1 VNALLR
7 SRGARD
13 ALVALVVVFGVG
25 SIAMLLA
32 HVSPLV
38 GFGALFDGALGTPE
52 EVAETLV
59 QAANV
64 LFPALGIAVAFRAG
78 LFNIGAEGQLILG
91 GFAAGWIGAQ
101 LPLPAFAAVPLLLV
115 AGALAGGAWGAIPGF
130 LRARFGA
137 NEVIATLMLNVIA
150 ILLTTYLVNGP
161 LQQGGAGASETAA
174 LPRSAYLPDPI
185 ALVGDPHLTLAYLGT
200 PIVVGIVLALVLRW
214 ALLRTVFG
222 YELRAAGDAPEAA
235 KRAGID
241 LGRTALV
248 AMALSGAIAGLGGA
262 TIVAGS
268 LHRFNTGLSPG
279 YGFIAIAVALVGNLD
294 PLWIVVAAIA
304 FGMLQSGGIAMQAEA
319 GVPREVVSLVTG
331 LVIIALAGR
340 RVVARRRTT

>member
-1 VNALLR
+1 VNAASLR
-7 SRGARD
+7 TSRAARD
-13 ALVALVVVFGVG
+13 VGVVLVLVFGVG

-32 HVSPLV
+32 HVSPVV
-38 GFGALFDGALGTPE
+38 GFGALFDGAFGTRSE
-52 EVAETLV
+52 LAETLV
-59 QAANV
+59 QTTSL

-91 GFAAGWIGAQ
+91 GFAAGWLGAQ
-101 LPLPAFAAVPLLLV
+101 FPLPGYLAVPMVLL

-137 NEVIATLMLNVIA
+137 NEVIATLMLNVVA
-150 ILLTTYLVNGP
+150 VLLTTYLVTGP
-161 LQQGGAGASETAA
+161 LQQGGGGAAETSGLPKAA
-174 LPRSAYLPDPI
+174 QLPDLIADSRLTWAFVI
-185 ALVGDPHLTLAYLGT
+185 ALVLAF
-200 PIVVGIVLALVLRW
+200 VLRW
-214 ALLRTVFG
+214 VLQRTVFG
-222 YELRAAGDAPEAA
+222 YELRAAGEAPEAA

-262 TIVAGS
+262 TIVAGV

-294 PLWIVVAAIA
+294 PLWIVVAAFA
-304 FGMLQSGGIAMQAEA
+304 FGVLQSGGIAMQAEA
-319 GVPREVVSLVTG
+319 GVPREVVSLITG

-340 RVVARRRTT
+340 RVVASRRSV

>member
-1 VNALLR
+1 MTLATLLR
-7 SRGARD
+7 GRAARD
-13 ALVALVVVFGVG
+13 VIVVLVLVFGVG

-38 GFGALFDGALGTPE
+38 GFGSLFDGAFGTPE
-52 EVAETLV
+52 EIAETLV
-59 QAANV
+59 QATNL

-78 LFNIGAEGQLILG
+78 LFNIGAEGQLVLG
-91 GFAAGWIGAQ
+91 GFAAGYLGAVV
-101 LPLPAFAAVPLLLV
+101 PLPWFLAIPMVLV
-115 AGALAGGAWGAIPGF
+115 AGACAGGLWGAIPGF

-150 ILLTTYLVNGP
+150 VLLATYLVNGP
-161 LQQGGAGASETAA
+161 LALAGAGASETPI
-174 LPRSAYLPDPI
+174 LPHSAQLGDLLANSRLTWAFPI
-185 ALVGDPHLTLAYLGT
+185 ALVLAFF
-200 PIVVGIVLALVLRW
+200 LRW
-214 ALLRTVFG
+214 LLGRTVFG

-241 LGRTALV
+241 LRRSALV
-248 AMALSGAIAGLGGA
+248 AMTISGAIAGLGGA
-262 TIVAGS
+262 TIVAGE

-294 PLWIVVAAIA
+294 PVWIIVAACA
-304 FGMLQSGGIAMQAEA
+304 FGVLQSGGIAMQAEA
-319 GVPREVVSLVTG
+319 GVPREVVALVTG

-340 RVVARRRTT
+340 RVVATRRNA